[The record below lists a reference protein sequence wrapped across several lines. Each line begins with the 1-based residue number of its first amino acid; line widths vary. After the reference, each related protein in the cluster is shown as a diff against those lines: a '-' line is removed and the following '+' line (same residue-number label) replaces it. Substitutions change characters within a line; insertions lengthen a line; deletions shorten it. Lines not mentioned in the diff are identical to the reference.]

1 MQLRGSVAVV
11 TGASSGIG
19 RATALALAREGAQ
32 VVVSA
37 RRKDRL
43 DDLEREI
50 SSGNGRAL
58 AVPCDVTDPDEIRRL
73 AAVVDGAFGR
83 CDVLVNNAGIPAGG
97 RFVDI
102 DWKKIEDVIDTNL
115 MSVLAASKAFLPGM
129 LRRHRGHIIN
139 VASLAGRHAVPG
151 SGVYSATKH
160 AVVAFSESTNHE
172 TAPQGVLMTAV
183 NPGLVDTEGFPQ
195 RDLPS
200 PIVMDAERVAAAI
213 VRVVRRGQAPVVSV
227 PRWSGGLEL
236 VRMLAPRPYRAVSGR
251 LLLGRQR
258 DR

>member
-1 MQLRGSVAVV
+1 MQIRGAVAVV

-32 VVVSA
+32 VVLAA
-37 RRKDRL
+37 RRRERL
-43 DDLEREI
+43 AELEREI
-50 SSGNGRAL
+50 ESAGGRAL
-58 AVPCDVTDPDEIRRL
+58 AVPCDVTDVADIRSL
-73 AAVVDGAFGR
+73 AAVVEGAFGR
-83 CDVLVNNAGIPAGG
+83 CDILVNNAGIPAGG

-102 DWKKIEDVIDTNL
+102 DWERVEEVVDTNL

-129 LRRHRGHIIN
+129 LRRHRGHIVN

-200 PIVMDAERVAAAI
+200 PIVLDVERVAGAI
-213 VRVVRRGQAPVVSV
+213 VRVVRKGQAPVVSV
-227 PRWSGGLEL
+227 PRWSGALEL
-236 VRMLAPRPYRAVSGR
+236 ARMLAPGPYRSLSRR

-258 DR
+258 NR